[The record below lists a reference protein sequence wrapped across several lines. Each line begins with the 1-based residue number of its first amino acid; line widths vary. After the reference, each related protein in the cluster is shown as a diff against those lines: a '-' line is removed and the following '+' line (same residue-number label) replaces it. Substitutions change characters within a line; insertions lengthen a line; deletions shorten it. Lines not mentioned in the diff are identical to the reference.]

1 MTSGGHGAAP
11 RSARRVAGRP
21 AYPGRLTVRPPRSLS
36 WRERFT
42 GTLAKAFSWQG
53 WKSVAA
59 VATSLVAIS
68 TAVIALQAFRVS
80 QETLQVN
87 TRQQTSERFVKA
99 TEQLGNDKP
108 DVRLGG
114 IFALEQLARD
124 SPSDHPAVFDVLTA
138 FAEAESRYRS
148 RTAVHRAEAEPGPW
162 EDSLE
167 GKHGPSLG

>member
-1 MTSGGHGAAP
+1 M
-11 RSARRVAGRP
+11 
-21 AYPGRLTVRPPRSLS
+21 
-36 WRERFT
+36 
-42 GTLAKAFSWQG
+42 
-53 WKSVAA
+53 AA

-162 EDSLE
+162 EDPLE
-167 GKHGPSLG
+167 RKHGPSLG